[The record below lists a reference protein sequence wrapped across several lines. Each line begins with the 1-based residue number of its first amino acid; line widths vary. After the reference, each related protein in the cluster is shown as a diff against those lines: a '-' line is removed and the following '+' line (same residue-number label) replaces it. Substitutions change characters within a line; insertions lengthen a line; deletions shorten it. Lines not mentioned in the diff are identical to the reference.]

1 MNQNR
6 TVSKTRIK
14 SAFRVAVLLIAMIL
28 TAGGAVVPICAQ
40 PPSSGT
46 TAAPGAVTQTQLA
59 ERVEVQNVSKDTDI
73 DRRLT
78 AILVATGW
86 FSEISVK
93 VEEGVVFID
102 GRTNSAEHQLWAESL
117 ASKTKD
123 VVAVVNRIQTTERS
137 LWDFTPA
144 LTELKALWDQTQQRL
159 PRLGLGLATLFL
171 VVIIAKLVAMTVR
184 KVLAVRIQP
193 LLCDVA
199 SRILSILIFLVG
211 FYLVLQIAGLSGLAA
226 TVLGGTGLIGL
237 VAGIAFRD
245 IMENY
250 LASILISLRN
260 PFRIGDVVEIENH
273 AGLVLRVTTRGTVLM
288 NLDGNHVQI
297 PNAKVYKSIIRN
309 YTANPNRREIFEVG
323 IGFENTISDV
333 QRRALD
339 VLNRHPAVL
348 KDPEAMVLVDR
359 LGAATVNL
367 KCYYW
372 YDGTAYNC
380 HKVRSSLIR
389 QVKQTFEEQ
398 GISMPDEAREVLFPD
413 GVPVRMLES
422 SSTVQPPERKPVS
435 RQESQTAEHAKATA
449 TNLAE
454 SDGDLASDDDQ
465 LREQARKSRVP
476 EEGAS
481 LLEESSL
488 QP

>member
-1 MNQNR
+1 MNQNL
-6 TVSKTRIK
+6 TASTPRIK

-28 TAGGAVVPICAQ
+28 TAGVAVVPICAQ
-40 PPSSGT
+40 PPSADT
-46 TAAPGAVTQTQLA
+46 TAAPGAATQAQLA
-59 ERVEVQNVSKDTDI
+59 ERIEVQNVSNDTDI

-78 AILVATGW
+78 AILEATGW

-93 VEEGVVFID
+93 VDEGVVFID
-102 GRTNSAEHQLWAESL
+102 GRTNSVEHQQWAESL
-117 ASKTKD
+117 ANKTKD

-137 LWDFTPA
+137 MWDFTPA
-144 LTELKALWDQTQQRL
+144 LTELKTLWDQTQQRL

-193 LLCDVA
+193 LLRDVA

-273 AGLVLRVTTRGTVLM
+273 TGLVLRVTTRGTVLM

-297 PNAKVYKSIIRN
+297 PNATVYKSIIRN

-323 IGFENTISDV
+323 IGFENTTSDV
-333 QRRALD
+333 QKMALD

-367 KCYYW
+367 KFYYW
-372 YDGTAYNC
+372 YDGTAYDC

-422 SSTVQPPERKPVS
+422 SSSVQPTEEKPVS
-435 RQESQTAEHAKATA
+435 RRESPAEEHARATA

-454 SDGDLASDDDQ
+454 SEGDLASDDDQ

-488 QP
+488 EP